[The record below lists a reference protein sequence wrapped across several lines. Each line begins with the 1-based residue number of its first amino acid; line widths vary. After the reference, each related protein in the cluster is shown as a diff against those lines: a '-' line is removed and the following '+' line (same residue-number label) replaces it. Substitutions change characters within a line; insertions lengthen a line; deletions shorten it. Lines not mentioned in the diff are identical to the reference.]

1 MTSKSKDIIFLLGA
15 GASAEADIPPSGRM
29 IDYIEDLLNKETDWK
44 DYLRLYHH
52 IKSAIHY
59 AAGLK
64 GQFREGVAYNIE
76 TLVNTLYE
84 LERNE
89 EHPLYPFIASWNS
102 RLVSLSSGKNGDF
115 SKVRE
120 FRRLILRQLK
130 SWVSPDDVSLADYY
144 KGFISLQRGLTF
156 PLRIFSLNY
165 DSCVERLSSNEFR
178 VETGFGGIGPKFP
191 WDWERFEDSNSGPTP
206 PEIYLYK
213 LHGSVTWKRNDAREL
228 ICLEQTEG
236 ILPEKMELI
245 FGRDFK
251 LEAADPYL
259 FYTYELRKYS
269 LETKLIVCIGYG
281 FGDAHIN
288 KILTQALQRD
298 NERRLLAIAA
308 CEDDGAV
315 AARRRSI
322 SSELSVR
329 PEQVIVNR
337 GSAKGFFETPD
348 LHKQLLSLI
357 PKPADAEF

>member
-1 MTSKSKDIIFLLGA
+1 MSSRSKDIIFLLGA
-15 GASAEADIPPSGRM
+15 GASAEAGIPPSGRM
-29 IDYIEDLLNKETDWK
+29 IDRIESLFTENPDWSG
-44 DYLRLYHH
+44 YQSLYNH
-52 IKSAIHY
+52 IKSAIYY

-64 GQFREGVAYNIE
+64 GRFRENVAYNIE

-89 EHPLYPFIASWNS
+89 DHPLYPFIAAWNS
-102 RLVSLSSGKNGDF
+102 RLVSLACQEGGDF
-115 SKVRE
+115 SRIRE

-144 KGFISLQRGLTF
+144 EGLRRLQKGLTF

-165 DSCVERLSSNEFR
+165 DRCVERLNAGEFR

-191 WDWERFEDSNSGPTP
+191 WDWERFEDSNAGPSP

-213 LHGSVTWKRNDAREL
+213 LHGSVTWKRDAARTL
-228 ICLEQTEG
+228 ICLEQTES
-236 ILPEKMELI
+236 IPPESMELI

-269 LETKLIVCIGYG
+269 LETRLIVCIGYG

-288 KILTQALQRD
+288 KILSQALERD
-298 NERRLLAIAA
+298 EARRLLAICGCPDNDAA
-308 CEDDGAV
+308 AQKKADI
-315 AARRRSI
+315 AAI
-322 SSELSVR
+322 LAIE
-329 PEQVIVNR
+329 PEQVVAEK
-337 GSAKGFFETPD
+337 GSAKEFLEQAE
-348 LHKQLLSLI
+348 LHDRLLKLI
-357 PKPADAEF
+357 PKPANSPF

>member
-29 IDYIEDLLNKETDWK
+29 IDYIEALLNKEAEWK
-44 DYLRLYHH
+44 NYLRLYHH

-64 GQFREGVAYNIE
+64 GQFKDSVAYNIE

-102 RLVSLSSGKNGDF
+102 RLVSLSSGKTGDF

-144 KGFISLQRGLTF
+144 KGLISLQRGLTF

-165 DSCVERLSSNEFR
+165 DSCVERLNSNEFR
-178 VETGFGGIGPKFP
+178 VETGFGGIGPKYP

-206 PEIYLYK
+206 PEVYLYK

-281 FGDAHIN
+281 FSDAHIN

-308 CEDDGAV
+308 CKDDGAV
-315 AARRRSI
+315 AARKSSI

-329 PEQVIVNR
+329 PEQVVVNR
-337 GSAKGFFETPD
+337 GSAKEFFETSD
-348 LHKQLLSLI
+348 LHKQLLALI

>member
-1 MTSKSKDIIFLLGA
+1 MTSKSKDIIFVLGA

-29 IDYIEDLLNKETDWK
+29 IDHIEALLKENADWK
-44 DYLRLYHH
+44 DYLHLYNH

-64 GQFREGVAYNIE
+64 GRFRDHVAYNIE

-102 RLVSLSSGKNGDF
+102 RLVSLASGKDGDF

-120 FRRLILRQLK
+120 FRRLILKQLK
-130 SWVSPDDVSLADYY
+130 TWVSPDDSSLADYY
-144 KGFISLQRGLTF
+144 KGLISLQRGLTF

-165 DSCVERLSSNEFR
+165 DLCVEGLNSSEFR
-178 VETGFGGIGPKFP
+178 VETGFGGFGPRHP
-191 WDWERFEDSNSGPTP
+191 WDWERFEDTNAGPTP

-213 LHGSVTWKRNDAREL
+213 LHGSATWKRDSDRNL
-228 ICLEQTEG
+228 ICLKQTES
-236 ILPEKMELI
+236 IPPEKMELI

-269 LETKLIVCIGYG
+269 LETKVIVCIGYG

-298 NERRLLAIAA
+298 NERRLLAVAA
-308 CEDDGAV
+308 CKDDGAA
-315 AARRRSI
+315 AARRSSI
-322 SSELSVR
+322 ASELAVI
-329 PEQVIVNR
+329 PEQIVVNKD
-337 GSAKGFFETPD
+337 SAKQFLETPD

-357 PKPADAEF
+357 PRPADAEF